1 MRLTI
6 LVTFLLWFS
15 QELLAQSS
23 DSLIHYSVEN
33 GLIGNFIF
41 RAYQDSKG
49 FMWFSTDRGLTRFDG
64 TQFKSYSKTEKNT
77 KVFEGFA
84 MGEDSQNR
92 LWIYTSSSYFC
103 YFDIQKNSC
112 VTISNRSNAPM
123 VSYFTYIYEEAPDKL
138 IFYTSNNI
146 IYELDKNLNII
157 SWKKNT
163 AKSTLTP
170 KNYPKVNKD
179 ISIFEYLKDSIYTHK
194 KGANLPE
201 NIKHYPSGYAISRVY
216 TDSAF
221 FYVQGQQL
229 GVYSHGRTL
238 VKAIQSLSNN
248 KDALNI
254 QIFDIGSPKRVLVKT
269 GKEFFVVDEN
279 LKRLT
284 EFDFINKFSL
294 NTIYF
299 DKKDNLWICTTDDGI
314 YLNVREEKPNYSPL
328 YLRNLNVDQLAC
340 DRFGNLFVGNN
351 LGELFIFK
359 DSISRKLD
367 IQNNP
372 KSALTQLF
380 IDSKNNLFAA
390 WRNVGY
396 TIFPATMLYEKKV
409 IVMKNVHDLRPENS
423 TKPDYNNVNV
433 PFKSNEVGLV
443 LSGNVRC
450 FSKNTEGGLI
460 ISVNQELR
468 ILKDS
473 STHWVS
479 QFLGK
484 VPHITSLTSAGKQDL
499 WLSSNGLIR
508 LRGQKIDSLLAP
520 KKLNPFLNN
529 TFSDLQTDSKGN
541 LWASPNDIGLC
552 YIDTTNFKINEIKE
566 VAGNYVLQ
574 ILLDAKNRIWAAT
587 NGGVV
592 MVEILG
598 TTPFKYRFKRIDKS
612 MGLPSNEIS
621 RIAVNDSKLFVST
634 NKGLSTIPL
643 SKILSESKLQK
654 STTQLHFSN
663 LKINQKDTIL
673 RGSYDLRYDENN
685 LEIDF
690 AGLSFDPQN
699 PIRYEYKMQKEGET
713 EVDWRTTNEP
723 HLVFSFLPAGK
734 YTLHVR
740 AFDVEN
746 HILEMEQPLVF
757 NVRLPFW
764 KTGSFIG
771 FFLAFLGIGIWFLYQ
786 NNIKRI
792 QKEEAE
798 KAEISKQFTVL
809 ELQALQAQMNPH
821 FVFNALTAIQNFIW
835 NKDVKAA
842 NEYLTEFSTL
852 MRLFLESSRRK
863 YLTVEEE
870 VKLLK
875 IYVHLEQL
883 RFPDRFDVDFD
894 VAENINASDELPSML
909 VQPFVEN
916 AINHGLLY
924 KKEKGFLQVHFSKQN
939 NVITCIVE
947 DNGVGRDAAAAKQAK
962 SMKAHKSRATEI
974 LQERIALMKSVE
986 GMEVTVNI
994 KDKNIAENQDLGTKV
1009 RIEIKEI

>member
-6 LVTFLLWFS
+6 LFTLLLWFS
-15 QELLAQSS
+15 QRLLAQSS

-33 GLIGNFIF
+33 GLTGNFIF

-49 FMWFSTDRGLTRFDG
+49 FMWFATDRGLTRFDG
-64 TQFKSYSKTEKNT
+64 THFKSYSKTEENT

-84 MGEDSQNR
+84 IGEDSHKR
-92 LWIYTSSSYFC
+92 LWIYTSSAYFC

-112 VTISNRSNAPM
+112 VTIPNRSSAPM

-146 IYELDKNLNII
+146 IYELDKNLNLI

-163 AKSTLTP
+163 EKSTLTP

-194 KGANLPE
+194 KGSNLPE
-201 NIKHYPSGYAISRVY
+201 YIKHYPSSYAISRVY

-299 DKKDNLWICTTDDGI
+299 DKKDNLWICTIDDGI
-314 YLNVREEKPNYSPL
+314 YLKIREKKQSVAPL
-328 YLRNLNVDQLAC
+328 YLKNLNVDQLVC
-340 DRFGNLFVGNN
+340 DRFGNLFVGNS

-367 IQNNP
+367 IQNIP
-372 KSALTQLF
+372 KSAVTQLF
-380 IDSKNNLFAA
+380 IDSKNNLFVS

-396 TIFPATMLYEKKV
+396 TIFPMTMLYDKKA
-409 IVMKNVHDLRPENS
+409 IVMKNAHDLKPENS
-423 TKPDYNNVNV
+423 TKPYYKHVHI
-433 PFKSNEVGLV
+433 PFKLNEVGLV
-443 LSGNVRC
+443 LSGNIRC
-450 FSKNTEGGLI
+450 FSKNMEDELI

-473 STHWVS
+473 LTHWVS
-479 QFLGK
+479 HFLVN
-484 VPHITSLTSAGKQDL
+484 VPHITSIASAGKHDL
-499 WLSSNGLIR
+499 WVTSNGLIR
-508 LRGQKIDSLLAP
+508 LKGQKIDSLLAQ
-520 KKLNPFLNN
+520 KKLNPYLNN
-529 TFSDLQTDSKGN
+529 AFFDLKKDQNGN
-541 LWASPNDIGLC
+541 LWTTPNDIGLC
-552 YIDTTNFKINEIKE
+552 YIDTSNFKINTIKE
-566 VAGNYVLQ
+566 VSENYVLQ
-574 ILLDAKNRIWAAT
+574 IFLDAKNRIWAAT

-592 MVEILG
+592 MVEILN
-598 TTPFKYRFKRIDKS
+598 TSPFKYRFKRIDKS
-612 MGLPSNEIS
+612 MGLPSNEIA
-621 RIAVNDSKLFVST
+621 RIAVNDSILFVST
-634 NKGLSTIPL
+634 NKGLSAIPL
-643 SKILSESKLQK
+643 SKILSETKPPK

-673 RGSYDLRYDENN
+673 RGSYDLRYNENN

-690 AGLSFDPQN
+690 AGLSYDPQN
-699 PIRYEYKMQKEGET
+699 PIRYEYRMQKEGET
-713 EVDWRTTNEP
+713 EVDWRTTKEP

-746 HILEMEQPLVF
+746 HILEMEEPLVF

-764 KTGSFIG
+764 KTGW
-771 FFLAFLGIGIWFLYQ
+771 FLGSVFAFLGIGTWFLYQ

-798 KAEISKQFTVL
+798 KAEISKRFTVL

-835 NKDVKAA
+835 NKDVKSA
-842 NEYLTEFSTL
+842 NDYLTDFSSL

-863 YLTVEEE
+863 FLTVEEE
-870 VKLLK
+870 MTLLK
-875 IYVHLEQL
+875 LYVHLEQL
-883 RFPDRFDVDFD
+883 RFPETFTTKFEVG
-894 VAENINASDELPSML
+894 ENINTTDELPSML
-909 VQPFVEN
+909 IQPFVEN

-924 KKEKGFLQVHFSKQN
+924 KQEKGLLQVSFSKEN
-939 NVITCIVE
+939 NVLTCIVE
-947 DNGVGRDAAAAKQAK
+947 DDGVGREAATLKRQA

-974 LQERIALMKSVE
+974 LQERIALMKSVD
-986 GMEVTVNI
+986 GMEVLI
-994 KDKNIAENQDLGTKV
+994 DIQDKKEGDNNSFGTKV
-1009 RIEIKEI
+1009 TITITEV